1 MVKAYSKSK
10 YSCPQKDQK
19 KKLEFSVYRSLC
31 KSIDS

>member
-10 YSCPQKDQK
+10 YKKDQK
-19 KKLEFSVYRSLC
+19 KKLEVSVYHSLC